1 MNTIMKVGA
10 VACGLIAV
18 GCASRMT
25 ALNSELPPTNK
36 DNLKGDYVLER
47 IKTSVEG
54 LDAVSVSEA
63 ISVASKDIFKGS
75 KENKQSLPV
84 TISVERDKA
93 DGNGGIAS
101 VNNLFAFCTLTIWPW
116 VSADEYTY
124 KVKARSV
131 VGEHEVSFKLIDRCW
146 GGLSPFA
153 IIPVPG
159 WADERGD
166 ESELVKF
173 HLDQIAAG
181 AKAACASLPNDYQ
194 SFLKDQSKY
203 LEQID
208 QERSEG
214 AFASFMATKKA
225 TALDG
230 LTNEVVKKS
239 HQNELVAAFKD
250 SDSAEVKAAI
260 LKKLNDDSFQKLPYD
275 PVLCSYWGKI
285 ENNRVLAFIYR
296 DSFSSLADADRSALA
311 NKIHDD
317 KVIEEMVVKP
327 SREVE
332 EKERRDLEEKKD
344 KLVRQMEDAKRSAE
358 SAEDSA
364 RRYKK
369 DWQFGLAKDAEKEAA
384 RHKQTYAKCAQ
395 GLAILK
401 KSTSKRLYVEDAN
414 ARKLLY
420 WKIKNPETVIAVF
433 GTEDVAKESGKSDR
447 QTLNGAYGS
456 ETVDLRPEAAQ
467 KYLVQLKNQDA
478 LIALAHGAKLFSI
491 RAAAIARVENEN
503 ELAKI
508 ARGEIKDCPY
518 DTSLAGYNLFG
529 NGIEWISKTQDASK
543 ANLQR
548 LAIARMNDA
557 KCLRDVRKECKS
569 EIIKQAVT
577 ARLSE
582 IGQSDVAEICAYDK
596 YDSDL
601 FSMVAGLKDKTDIQ
615 KVSQSAKLKGI
626 RILVG
631 SKLDTNTFAALSKKE
646 AEGTSGKP
654 VEGKLVVAGYY
665 LGMNIEDAFAKL
677 AAEHPDVKPTI
688 YLDDGVLCIAGSSG
702 RDIAWASAKSLD
714 VHWLTLPPSIV
725 KQVAGF
731 KTGSFEDLERAV
743 ERKLGISFGYDV
755 IRKGSVSQ
763 KIGNFENTE
772 GETLRYFISE
782 IGEGE
787 DFGRSVRKAV
797 NQHTIDTNP
806 LNGGFGAALANAFED
821 AQQAD
826 ENRANARRPMFQP
839 QGSLQVLLTKNAA
852 KGSLGSKGSI
862 VKGASLGAAFQAA
875 SELGQKMDEL
885 KGAKKELGKVWSGMK
900 SEVKKGMNEA
910 MGDGIK
916 DLKKSMDELDAAAD
930 ALKNLGN

>member
-1 MNTIMKVGA
+1 MNA
-10 VACGLIAV
+10 GLIRLVALLVSIVLAGCVSPIHSKDPETRRRAV
-18 GCASRMT
+18 GKIDDEKELFLIAMNIGVSIGFKQGSYT
-25 ALNSELPPTNK
+25 PVALT
-36 DNLKGDYVLER
+36 KGDYMEDVRVMAVNRLTDTDDLLRCSAWKDNDLYEDKATEDGRFVYKGETYYLNGDYKASMIEKVSPGDAVRDAAKKR
-47 IKTSVEG
+47 IKISAAGKSLAGDIRSNMLPSASRWMGSGYSNSGETTFVDYYGQIKKNNPYDQILSDLVDAENSTAEIVSFLMQASVG
-54 LDAVSVSEA
+54 GPYLTPNAY
-63 ISVASKDIFKGS
+63 
-75 KENKQSLPV
+75 
-84 TISVERDKA
+84 DKA
-93 DGNGGIAS
+93 LRKING
-101 VNNLFAFCTLTIWPW
+101 
-116 VSADEYTY
+116 
-124 KVKARSV
+124 
-131 VGEHEVSFKLIDRCW
+131 ID
-146 GGLSPFA
+146 S
-153 IIPVPG
+153 
-159 WADERGD
+159 
-166 ESELVKF
+166 
-173 HLDQIAAG
+173 
-181 AKAACASLPNDYQ
+181 
-194 SFLKDQSKY
+194 
-203 LEQID
+203 
-208 QERSEG
+208 
-214 AFASFMATKKA
+214 T
-225 TALDG
+225 TA
-230 LTNEVVKKS
+230 
-239 HQNELVAAFKD
+239 
-250 SDSAEVKAAI
+250 
-260 LKKLNDDSFQKLPYD
+260 KKLFRKLFLGIEDSVP
-275 PVLCSYWGKI
+275 
-285 ENNRVLAFIYR
+285 N
-296 DSFSSLADADRSALA
+296 SSS
-311 NKIHDD
+311 DD
-317 KVIEEMVVKP
+317 KR
-327 SREVE
+327 S
-332 EKERRDLEEKKD
+332 
-344 KLVRQMEDAKRSAE
+344 AKRSTSNKNVKAIANPSQDWPWLVYQYIDNPE
-358 SAEDSA
+358 VDIVKVALDQSAETASEKILG
-364 RRYKK
+364 RVK
-369 DWQFGLAKDAEKEAA
+369 DPNVFVSIFGDATIVKSVPKDKT
-384 RHKQTYAKCAQ
+384 K
-395 GLAILK
+395 
-401 KSTSKRLYVEDAN
+401 
-414 ARKLLY
+414 
-420 WKIKNPETVIAVF
+420 
-433 GTEDVAKESGKSDR
+433 
-447 QTLNGAYGS
+447 TLSGAYGS
-456 ETVDLRPEAAQ
+456 ETTDLLNDEAAKMLKRVNDQ
-467 KYLVQLKNQDA
+467 NALV
-478 LIALAHGAKLFSI
+478 ALAHGAKLFSI

-518 DTSLAGYNLFG
+518 DTSLAGHNLFG

-569 EIIKQAVT
+569 EIIKKAVT

-601 FSMVAGLKDKTDIQ
+601 FSMVAGLKDKSDIQ

-626 RILVG
+626 RILAG

-688 YLDDGVLCIAGSSG
+688 YLDGGVLCIAGSNG
-702 RDIAWASAKSLD
+702 RDIAWANAKSLD

-725 KQVAGF
+725 KQMAGF

-743 ERKLGISFGYDV
+743 EKKLGISFGYDV

-806 LNGGFGAALANAFED
+806 LNSGFGAALANAFED

-900 SEVKKGMNEA
+900 SEVKKGMSEA

>member
-1 MNTIMKVGA
+1 MNTVMKVGA

-25 ALNSELPPTNK
+25 ALNSELPSTNK
-36 DNLKGDYVLER
+36 DNLNGDYVLEGV
-47 IKTSVEG
+47 KTSVED

-63 ISVASKDIFKGS
+63 ISTACKDIFKGCAN
-75 KENKQSLPV
+75 NKRSLPV
-84 TISVERDKA
+84 TISVGRDKA

-124 KVKARSV
+124 KVKAHSV
-131 VGEHEVSFKLIDRCW
+131 VGEHEVSFKVIDRCW

-173 HLDQIAAG
+173 HLSQIAAG
-181 AKAACASLPNDYQ
+181 AKSACAALASDYQ
-194 SFLKDQSKY
+194 TFLKDQIKY
-203 LEQID
+203 LELID
-208 QERSEG
+208 QERSEV
-214 AFASFMATKKA
+214 AFASFVATKKA

-230 LTNEVVKKS
+230 LTNEVVKKA
-239 HQNELVAAFKD
+239 HQNDLVTAFKN
-250 SDSAEVKAAI
+250 SDSVEVKSAV
-260 LKKLNDDSFQKLPYD
+260 LKKLDDDSFQKLPYD
-275 PVLCSYWGKI
+275 PVLVTFWKKVES
-285 ENNRVLAFIYR
+285 NRVLALIYR
-296 DSFSSLADADRSALA
+296 DGFGSLADADRIALVD
-311 NKIHDD
+311 KICDD
-317 KVIEEMVVKP
+317 KVLEEMVVKP
-327 SREVE
+327 SVDELQ
-332 EKERRDLEEKKD
+332 KERREFDEKKD
-344 KLVRQMEDAKRSAE
+344 KLERQMEDAKQNAE
-358 SAEDSA
+358 SAKENVE
-364 RRYKK
+364 RYKK
-369 DWQFGLAKDAEKEAA
+369 NWQFGLAKEAEKEAS
-384 RHKQTYAKCAQ
+384 RYEQTYAKCAQ
-395 GLAILK
+395 GLALLK

-420 WKIKNPETVIAVF
+420 GKIKNPETVVALF
-433 GTEDVAKESGKSDR
+433 GTEDVAKESNKSDR

-456 ETVDLRPEAAQ
+456 ETVDLRPAAAQ
-467 KYLVQLKNQDA
+467 KYLAQVKNQDA

-508 ARGEIKDCPY
+508 ARGEIKNCPY
-518 DTSLAGYNLFG
+518 DTSLSGHNLFG
-529 NGIEWISKTQDASK
+529 NGIEWMSKTEDASK
-543 ANLQR
+543 ANLQK
-548 LAIARMNDA
+548 LAIVKMKDA
-557 KCLRDVRKECKS
+557 KCLRDVRKESKS
-569 EIIKQAVT
+569 EIVKKAVT

-601 FSMVAGLKDKTDIQ
+601 FAMIGGLKDKGDIQ

-626 RILVG
+626 RILAG
-631 SKLDTNTFAALSKKE
+631 SKLDTNTFVALSKKE
-646 AEGTSGKP
+646 TEGTSGKP
-654 VEGKLVVAGYY
+654 VDGNLVVAGYY

-677 AAEHPDVKPTI
+677 AAEYPDVKPTI
-688 YLDDGVLCIAGSSG
+688 YLDDGVLCIAGSNG
-702 RDIAWASAKSLD
+702 RDIAWANAKSLD

-725 KQVAGF
+725 KQMAGF

-787 DFGRSVRKAV
+787 DFSRSVRKAV

-862 VKGASLGAAFQAA
+862 VKKSSLGGVLE
-875 SELGQKMDEL
+875 SIGDLKKGMDEIDA
-885 KGAKKELGKVWSGMK
+885 AKKEVGNAWSDLK
-900 SEVKKGMNEA
+900 KEVKKGVNNA
-910 MGDGIK
+910 VGGK
-916 DLKKSMDELDAAAD
+916 
-930 ALKNLGN
+930 